1 MKFVEKKNKEL
12 YKNAADVPDDDFFT
26 NDEVKEEANTES
38 QKEDKK
44 TIPRGPR
51 AFVDTVVF
59 GTERMPCVF
68 CDPCV

>member
-1 MKFVEKKNKEL
+1 MKISINTGNKKIYIPVSFSLASAFVMMIPSKEI
-12 YKNAADVPDDDFFT
+12 
-26 NDEVKEEANTES
+26 S
-38 QKEDKK
+38 KEDKK

-59 GTERMPCVF
+59 GTERIPCVF